1 MYQLMHQEGRNFE
14 VWYCDD
20 ASITGKVDKGF
31 GQAVKWDLPL
41 LKGYTFTFFKNQ
53 AIKKEVTDSF
63 FGVVNINLLFKL
75 LKVNKCIVVIHGW
88 QFFTYVMALF
98 VARCR
103 GHKVWYRIETPIQ
116 QYGKIGK
123 LKRFILK
130 NVFFKLV
137 DKFLYIGENNKA
149 FYKKFNIDNSRLI
162 FAPYA
167 VDNNR
172 FISDSNLFQS
182 KIDEIKN
189 ELNLPLNKKI
199 ILFSG
204 KLIWQKNP
212 LLLLK
217 AFHKMNNEN
226 AILVY
231 VGDGVLR
238 DDLESYIKSNS
249 LCNVYITG
257 FVNQGQ
263 ISKYYAICDLFVL
276 CSVSETW
283 GLSVNE
289 AMCFSKP
296 VIVSSQ
302 CGCAEDL
309 VKEGLNGFKLFTT
322 TDEELTEK
330 MNIILNKN
338 FAIKVAGENSLS
350 LVKQYK
356 FSTTSANIFKEI
368 NG

>member
-1 MYQLMHQEGRNFE
+1 
-14 VWYCDD
+14 
-20 ASITGKVDKGF
+20 
-31 GQAVKWDLPL
+31 
-41 LKGYTFTFFKNQ
+41 
-53 AIKKEVTDSF
+53 
-63 FGVVNINLLFKL
+63 
-75 LKVNKCIVVIHGW
+75 
-88 QFFTYVMALF
+88 
-98 VARCR
+98 
-103 GHKVWYRIETPIQ
+103 
-116 QYGKIGK
+116 
-123 LKRFILK
+123 
-130 NVFFKLV
+130 
-137 DKFLYIGENNKA
+137 
-149 FYKKFNIDNSRLI
+149 
-162 FAPYA
+162 
-167 VDNNR
+167 
-172 FISDSNLFQS
+172 
-182 KIDEIKN
+182 
-189 ELNLPLNKKI
+189 
-199 ILFSG
+199 
-204 KLIWQKNP
+204 
-212 LLLLK
+212 
-217 AFHKMNNEN
+217 
-226 AILVY
+226 